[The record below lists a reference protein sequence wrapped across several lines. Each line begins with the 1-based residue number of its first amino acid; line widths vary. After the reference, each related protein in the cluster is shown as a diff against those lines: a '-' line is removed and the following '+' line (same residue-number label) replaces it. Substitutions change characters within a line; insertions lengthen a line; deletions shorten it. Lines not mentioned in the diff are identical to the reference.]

1 MHVCMWVGAYV
12 DKRHVDR
19 DRDRGECGDR
29 DRSRGRVGEIEM
41 EIEI

>member
-12 DKRHVDR
+12 DKGHVDR

-29 DRSRGRVGEIEM
+29 DRSRVEWWRDRDGD
-41 EIEI
+41 